1 MLNLYADGCTGV
13 LAEACEERVM
23 LALMTLKSYAMVTFL
38 AAVVLLAGY
47 RWSRSANKRTSGPR
61 WPA

>member
-1 MLNLYADGCTGV
+1 
-13 LAEACEERVM
+13 M

-47 RWSRSANKRTSGPR
+47 RWSRSANKRTSARVGPPSLIEAASER
-61 WPA
+61 P